1 MKTATIFIATM
12 LGATALSAQN
22 PLSMEL
28 KQQYAATKD
37 TLMKSAER
45 MPDADYSFKPT
56 PGNTRTFAQIIGH
69 VADVQLAICGAARGE
84 QKRGDAEMTKTTK
97 ADVVTALKASFDY
110 CDGAYDGLTDATAT
124 EQIRMFGGMR
134 SRLSALYFNLMH
146 DNEMYG
152 QVVVYYR
159 AKGMV
164 PPSTA
169 DRPAMGKKKE

>member
-56 PGNTRTFAQIIGH
+56 P
-69 VADVQLAICGAARGE
+69 
-84 QKRGDAEMTKTTK
+84 
-97 ADVVTALKASFDY
+97 
-110 CDGAYDGLTDATAT
+110 ATP
-124 EQIRMFGGMR
+124 GR
-134 SRLSALYFNLMH
+134 SRKSSGMSPTFNSPF
-146 DNEMYG
+146 
-152 QVVVYYR
+152 V
-159 AKGMV
+159 A
-164 PPSTA
+164 PPGANRNAAT
-169 DRPAMGKKKE
+169 RR

>member
-1 MKTATIFIATM
+1 
-12 LGATALSAQN
+12 
-22 PLSMEL
+22 
-28 KQQYAATKD
+28 
-37 TLMKSAER
+37 
-45 MPDADYSFKPT
+45 
-56 PGNTRTFAQIIGH
+56 
-69 VADVQLAICGAARGE
+69 
-84 QKRGDAEMTKTTK
+84 MTKTTK